1 MTIEERRI
9 FLKAIIHYGIEN
21 QKNQAVEEMSELI
34 KEICKANRGMINT
47 DNVAEEIA
55 DVEIMID
62 QLKIMYSLGDSVD
75 KFRKYKIKRLEY
87 KIENNEK

>member
-1 MTIEERRI
+1 MTIDERKI
-9 FLKAIIHYGIEN
+9 FLKAIVHYGVEN

-34 KEICKANRGMINT
+34 KEICKANRGMMNPT
-47 DNVAEEIA
+47 NVAEEIA

-62 QLKIMYSLGDSVD
+62 QLKIIYSLGDSVD